1 MSDHSSGAATKMAKT
16 QNGASSPDL
25 QNGPKLRTTLLI
37 SEHIDR
43 WVEVCAAVEGKQK
56 SEIVNQALYEFLK
69 SKPFITTLAG
79 K

>member
-1 MSDHSSGAATKMAKT
+1 MSNQSSGAATKMAKS
-16 QNGASSPDL
+16 QNRTSSPDI

-69 SKPFITTLAG
+69 TKPFITSLAG